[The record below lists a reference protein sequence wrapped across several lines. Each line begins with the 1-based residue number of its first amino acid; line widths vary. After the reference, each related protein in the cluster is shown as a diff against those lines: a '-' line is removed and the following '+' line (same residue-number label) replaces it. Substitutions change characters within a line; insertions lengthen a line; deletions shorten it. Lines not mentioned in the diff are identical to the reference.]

1 MNDLRAKESYR
12 VQLLK
17 VVHLLGPANLFVWN
31 SALMNAGQAAG
42 LSESIL
48 CSIASS
54 SPNLEK
60 NYDARFSDVAPER
73 RPPLKG
79 RAKPSDA
86 KRVAS
91 QAPQVPQ
98 SVERASSAQPMSLA
112 QATPATIH
120 EDIRRLKLTHA
131 VVNFCLTSALN
142 SSHALSNCR
151 VSSHPTS
158 ALTCSPDLSRL
169 FLFSLSTSAL
179 TCSPALLIESVASSS
194 TSALVL
200 SPALS
205 DVSVASPTLPFCPV
219 LSYSTSALTCSPAL
233 LNLLISSLLAQAL
246 VSSSALPDF
255 IVFLRSTLSAPAVS
269 LSPAMSNP
277 PSGLTSAQFYSPTLS
292 KPCNVRSSLCS
303 LQGSSSS
310 LQQVTFS
317 TVATVGLKVLSC
329 LVNCDL
335 VNPKFLVYVKTE
347 CPVSK
352 ILLETFRSDQAAVSA
367 ASVDLRCISAVSAA
381 SVDLRCVSAVSAA
394 SVDLRCVSAVSAT
407 SVGLSGVSAV
417 SAESVGL
424 GGVSAA
430 SVGLSS
436 VSAESVGRGG
446 VSAASVGLSGVSVAS
461 VGPSDVS
468 AKSVDLSGVSAA
480 SAAPA
485 ASVGHSDVPAASVGL
500 GVVSVASVGLS
511 GVSAASAASADL
523 SGVSA
528 SSAASVDLSG
538 ASAAS
543 AESVDL
549 DSAFAALVSA
559 ASDFTLVRG
568 CSVASMAVFAHFL
581 NGVCSNLF
589 SVQFLLPPV
598 VEVSISIGRIS
609 SHLESPLIFDRVD
622 MRVFETTG
630 SVLKDVLLGQ
640 RCGASFF
647 SSFSD
652 CSKLAFLSGYLP
664 RCILHVKSSLSSS
677 VVPLPTVFDP
687 GGAVLPYSSSFVF
700 DPGGSNVSFVLT
712 RKSAVQDV
720 FRKIVCA
727 ALSLAFAV
735 AANSDSFVI
744 NRLLALFCLP
754 QCVLGQN
761 ILKLMDSSSSASCAP
776 DPDHLL
782 SWCLA
787 LVGSSTVSQYSP
799 CVLLSRFPVTE
810 MRRL

>member
-131 VVNFCLTSALN
+131 VVNFCLTSALY

-169 FLFSLSTSAL
+169 LLFSLSTSAL
-179 TCSPALLIESVASSS
+179 TCSPALLIESVTSSS

-352 ILLETFRSDQAAVSA
+352 ILLETFRSDQAAVSVASVDLRCVFAVSA

-424 GGVSAA
+424 
-430 SVGLSS
+430 
-436 VSAESVGRGG
+436 GG

-609 SHLESPLIFDRVD
+609 SHLKLSLIFDRVD

-664 RCILHVKSSLSSS
+664 RCMLHVKFSVSSS

-687 GGAVLPYSSSFVF
+687 GGSVLPYSSSFVF

-712 RKSAVQDV
+712 RKSAVQDF

-754 QCVLGQN
+754 QCALGQN
-761 ILKLMDSSSSASCAP
+761 IFKLMDSSSSASSAP

-810 MRRL
+810 IRRL

>member
-1 MNDLRAKESYR
+1 MNDIRARESYR
-12 VQLLK
+12 VQLPK

-54 SPNLEK
+54 SPDLEK
-60 NYDARFSDVAPER
+60 IFDARFSDVAPER

-79 RAKPSDA
+79 RANPSDA

-91 QAPQVPQ
+91 QAPQVPH
-98 SVERASSAQPMSLA
+98 SVERAPSTQPMSLA

-120 EDIRRLKLTHA
+120 EDIRRLQLTHA
-131 VVNFCLTSALN
+131 VVNFRLIAALIF
-142 SSHALSNCR
+142 SPALSDCR
-151 VSSHPTS
+151 VFSRPTS
-158 ALTCSPDLSRL
+158 ALTCSPHLSRL

-194 TSALVL
+194 TSALVS

-205 DVSVASPTLPFCPV
+205 DVSVASPALSFYPV
-219 LSYSTSALTCSPAL
+219 LSYSISALTCSPAL
-233 LNLLISSLLAQAL
+233 LNLLISSRLAQAL
-246 VSSSALPDF
+246 VSSSALPYF
-255 IVFLRSTLSAPAVS
+255 IVFLRSTLSAPVVS

-277 PSGLTSAQFYSPTLS
+277 PAGLTSAKFYSPTLS
-292 KPCNVRSSLCS
+292 NPCNVRSSLCS
-303 LQGSSSS
+303 VQGSSSS

-317 TVATVGLKVLSC
+317 TVATVGSKVSSC
-329 LVNCDL
+329 HVNCDL
-335 VNPKFLVYVKTE
+335 VDPKFFVSVKTE

-352 ILLETFRSDQAAVSA
+352 ILLETFKSDQAAASVSLSGVSA
-367 ASVDLRCISAVSAA
+367 ASVGLSGASAA
-381 SVDLRCVSAVSAA
+381 SVGLSAA
-394 SVDLRCVSAVSAT
+394 ASAA
-407 SVGLSGVSAV
+407 SVGLSGISA
-417 SAESVGL
+417 ASVGL

-430 SVGLSS
+430 SVGLS
-436 VSAESVGRGG
+436 
-446 VSAASVGLSGVSVAS
+446 
-461 VGPSDVS
+461 D
-468 AKSVDLSGVSAA
+468 VSAA
-480 SAAPA
+480 SAAC
-485 ASVGHSDVPAASVGL
+485 SDL
-500 GVVSVASVGLS
+500 G
-511 GVSAASAASADL
+511 
-523 SGVSA
+523 GVSA

-549 DSAFAALVSA
+549 DSVFAALVSA
-559 ASDFTLVRG
+559 ASESTLVRG

-581 NGVCSNLF
+581 NGVCSNF
-589 SVQFLLPPV
+589 VSVQFLLPPV
-598 VEVSISIGRIS
+598 VEVSISIDRII
-609 SHLESPLIFDRVD
+609 SHLKLSLIFDCVE
-622 MRVFETTG
+622 MLVFETTG

-640 RCGASFF
+640 QCGASSFC
-647 SSFSD
+647 SSSD
-652 CSKLAFLSGYLP
+652 CSELACLSGM
-664 RCILHVKSSLSSS
+664 LHVKSSLSSS
-677 VVPLPTVFDP
+677 AVHLPTVFDP

-712 RKSAVQDV
+712 KKSAVQDLI
-720 FRKIVCA
+720 RIIICA

-754 QCVLGQN
+754 QSVLGQN
-761 ILKLMDSSSSASCAP
+761 IFKLMDSSSSASSAP

-810 MRRL
+810 IRRL